1 MKMPSKC
8 CGIRK
13 VRPLRSSL
21 KGSPSFEGL
30 DGGAGSLVKWNPVAY
45 VDGKDIWNFLRA
57 MNVAVKSLHAQGYIS
72 VGSEPFKQAVLP
84 GQHEREGRW
93 WWEDSKAKE
102 CGLHKGNIK
111 DESTNGNGNAAV
123 NANGSAAVADIFD
136 TKDIVSLSRPGI
148 KNLLKL
154 ENRSECWLVVLY
166 AHRFCQNLIFVEN
179 LVTFNICSHVLK
191 VLHSPLFPILMVF
204 GDYLNDL
211 FSYFVPAMEGSY
223 VELAE
228 KLASSSVK
236 VGKFRADGDQK
247 ALAQK
252 ELQLPY
258 YILLP

>member
-1 MKMPSKC
+1 IDYP
-8 CGIRK
+8 GICVLLFYEKYIALLEYAQLTGHPFRVFSLDTGRLNLETYHYLTQWRSTMGFVLNICSLLLLK
-13 VRPLRSSL
+13 VDPL
-21 KGSPSFEGL
+21 FERL
-30 DGGAGSLVKWNPVAY
+30 DGRTDSLVKWNPVAN
-45 VDGKDIWNFLRA
+45 VDGKDIWNFLQA

-72 VGSEPFKQAVLP
+72 VGSEPCKQAVLP

-111 DESTNGNGNAAV
+111 DESTNGNGNTAV

-154 ENRSECWLVVLY
+154 ENR
-166 AHRFCQNLIFVEN
+166 R
-179 LVTFNICSHVLK
+179 
-191 VLHSPLFPILMVF
+191 
-204 GDYLNDL
+204 
-211 FSYFVPAMEGSY
+211 SY

-228 KLASSSVK
+228 KLASSGVK
-236 VGKFRADGDQK
+236 VGKFREDGDQK
-247 ALAQK
+247 AFAQK